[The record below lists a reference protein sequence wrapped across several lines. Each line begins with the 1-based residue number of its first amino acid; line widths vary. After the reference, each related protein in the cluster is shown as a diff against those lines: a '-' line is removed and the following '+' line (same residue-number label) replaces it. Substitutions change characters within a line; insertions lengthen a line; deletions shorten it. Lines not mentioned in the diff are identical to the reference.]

1 MCDVS
6 TQAANKKSR
15 KSLMEIAPSGNG
27 RRVEPKISE
36 DLIKRIQA
44 AEKAKIKKE
53 TKKEYDP
60 VSFIL
65 NDCKGTKES

>member
-1 MCDVS
+1 MD
-6 TQAANKKSR
+6 
-15 KSLMEIAPSGNG
+15 IAPSQSG

-44 AEKAKIKKE
+44 ADRAKVKKE

-60 VSFIL
+60 VREISYR
-65 NDCKGTKES
+65 GSQPTYY

>member
-1 MCDVS
+1 
-6 TQAANKKSR
+6 
-15 KSLMEIAPSGNG
+15 MEIAPSENG

-60 VSFIL
+60 VSLISNDYIRFIKKL
-65 NDCKGTKES
+65 QFK